1 MNTFR
6 KWINRDDGKYYQ
18 VGNESLNFLEIL
30 GGMLMICGFLLM
42 VGMQKTDLEIPI
54 WTVFTT
60 FALSVG
66 LWGLG
71 NFKKLREKRSNKEDA
86 SDQKTVR

>member
-1 MNTFR
+1 MNKFR

-42 VGMQKTDLEIPI
+42 VCMQKTDLKIPR

-60 FALSVG
+60 FAFSVG

-71 NFKKLREKRSNKEDA
+71 DFKKQREKRSNRPLDT
-86 SDQKTVR
+86 DRG